1 MNVFIK
7 LKFPATK
14 VRANLHL
21 KEIKKHLDL
30 EFTPQGNK
38 KTFGLEFTE
47 QEWGLEDIMCGFTNG
62 TQHVGFNTDETY

>member
-1 MNVFIK
+1 MNAFVK

-38 KTFGLEFTE
+38 KTFGFRVYRTR
-47 QEWGLEDIMCGFTNG
+47 MR
-62 TQHVGFNTDETY
+62 VGRYYVWVYKRDTTCSFNTDETY